1 MMRRSAVLTVL
12 CLVLVSV
19 SAMVSANTQEGGPS
33 TSAPMEETAVAEMVP
48 STQEGSG
55 GTTTPE
61 QKSTIAIYGW
71 LAGVDA
77 DLRAGILEG
86 SVGAS
91 FSDVLGNLDFGFMAY
106 YETWEETG
114 FYLDVI
120 HVRVGDTIERP
131 ILTLDYDVT
140 QTLIEAGALL
150 RRGTPERGV
159 DTIIGVR
166 YVELENEIG
175 LTPPGV
181 SASSSEHW
189 LDPVIGVRYRAVLSD
204 QWTGSIRGDIGGFG
218 FGTDFSWQLV
228 GVARYRLNS
237 KSSLAIGY
245 RYLSMD
251 YDEDDFA
258 FDGAMHGPVIGFA
271 FDL

>member
-1 MMRRSAVLTVL
+1 MAWADTSPCASSVVL
-12 CLVLVSV
+12 
-19 SAMVSANTQEGGPS
+19 AAQ
-33 TSAPMEETAVAEMVP
+33 ETAAAETSSSAQGSVTETAP
-48 STQEGSG
+48 TEQTSTF
-55 GTTTPE
+55 
-61 QKSTIAIYGW
+61 AIYGW
-71 LAGVDA
+71 LAGIDA

-86 SVGAS
+86 SVDAS
-91 FSDVLGNLDFGFMAY
+91 FSDILDNLDLGFMAY

-114 FYLDVI
+114 FYLDVV
-120 HVRVGDTIERP
+120 HVRLGDTVERP

-150 RRGTPERGV
+150 RRGTPDRGV

-175 LTPPGV
+175 LTPPGA

-189 LDPVIGVRYRAVLSD
+189 LDPVVGVRYRAVLSD

-218 FGTDFSWQLV
+218 LGTDFSWQLI
-228 GVARYRLNS
+228 GAARYRLNP

-245 RYLSMD
+245 RYLNMD
-251 YDEDDFA
+251 YDEDGFA
-258 FDGAMHGPVIGFA
+258 FDGAMHGPVIGLA